1 MNELRRHGRDLLDE
15 ARRERTPDAAA
26 RARVFSA
33 LMASAALTSTA
44 GASAAPAAA
53 KLLTGFSK
61 WLVLVGLVGTVTG
74 ALYLAGHVGVSPPP
88 VPVVAPAVAQPGLPT
103 AIPAPPAAPSAR
115 ADALPPPTSALPAP
129 ATEAAAPPRAS
140 GLNREAAAPN
150 LEAELSGLHAAHA
163 AYRVG
168 NAARALALIGEHKAR
183 FPKSQLATERAT
195 LEVLSLCLAGRS
207 REARSL
213 ASRLRKSSSSA
224 AALSGLVG
232 SCAGP

>member
-26 RARVFSA
+26 RARVFGA

-44 GASAAPAAA
+44 SVGATPVAA

-61 WLVLVGLVGTVTG
+61 WLVLAGLVGTITG
-74 ALYLAGHVGVSPPP
+74 ALYLAGHVGVSPPAA
-88 VPVVAPAVAQPGLPT
+88 PVVAPTATPPMLPPASPARPAAAPT
-103 AIPAPPAAPSAR
+103 AQVDAPRSPTPALASAR
-115 ADALPPPTSALPAP
+115 
-129 ATEAAAPPRAS
+129 EAAAPPRAS
-140 GLNREAAAPN
+140 GLNREADPPN

-168 NAARALALIGEHKAR
+168 NAARALALIGEHKAH

-207 REARSL
+207 KEARSL
-213 ASRLRKSSSSA
+213 ASRLRKSSASA

-232 SCAGP
+232 SCAAP